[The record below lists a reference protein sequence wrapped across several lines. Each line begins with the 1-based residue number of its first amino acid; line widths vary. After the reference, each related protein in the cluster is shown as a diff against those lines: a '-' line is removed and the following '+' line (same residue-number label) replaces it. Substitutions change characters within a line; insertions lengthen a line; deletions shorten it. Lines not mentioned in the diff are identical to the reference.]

1 MSDLAHLPAALNMKG
16 RAAIIV
22 GGGSAAADKAA
33 YLADFG
39 VRTSVLVEPN
49 EDVADSLLELARAQQ
64 IVILR
69 QPYAASILAGY
80 SLVVAATRVPDRDRA
95 IATDARA
102 GGAIVNMVDDPD
114 ACDVFAVGYVRRGP
128 VSVAVSTGG
137 RSPALAAALREH
149 LEDLLDPEIEAHL
162 EQYSAWRERI
172 RAAVTTPQA
181 REQLWRELRAAGLYG
196 VLRAEGPE
204 VAGLLVDEGITRY
217 ADGSLT
223 VEDSAP

>member
-1 MSDLAHLPAALNMKG
+1 MEVGVGRVREERGALEH
-16 RAAIIV
+16 R
-22 GGGSAAADKAA
+22 
-33 YLADFG
+33 
-39 VRTSVLVEPN
+39 EP
-49 EDVADSLLELARAQQ
+49 D
-64 IVILR
+64 
-69 QPYAASILAGY
+69 
-80 SLVVAATRVPDRDRA
+80 RVP
-95 IATDARA
+95 IEFGATPTS
-102 GGAIVNMVDDPD
+102 GMHVTCV
-114 ACDVFAVGYVRRGP
+114 
-128 VSVAVSTGG
+128 
-137 RSPALAAALREH
+137 AALREH